1 MFLDIIYNI
10 FSAILNV
17 KIDQTPMCQCSFKFK
32 MYAFWNSIVLSSRVQ
47 SREVIESGVPS

>member
-17 KIDQTPMCQCSFKFK
+17 KTDQTPMCQCSFKYK